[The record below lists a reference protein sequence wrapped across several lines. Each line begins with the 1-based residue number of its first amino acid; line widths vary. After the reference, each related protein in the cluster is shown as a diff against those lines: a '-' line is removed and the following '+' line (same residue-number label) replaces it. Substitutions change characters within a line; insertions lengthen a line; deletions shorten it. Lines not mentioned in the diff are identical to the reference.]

1 MNEIQILDEFA
12 AVSARLGECLAHHGV
27 LLSTA
32 ESCTGGLIST
42 VVTMTPGS
50 SQWFDR
56 GFVTYSNEAKI
67 DMLDVSPDTLHKQG
81 AVSEEVAIQMAEG
94 VLSNVSTSNMAIS
107 VTGVAGPGGGTET
120 KPVGMVCFALAKR
133 TNEGIVTLPFTRY
146 FEGDRAEVRLQS
158 CYFIIDQLLLMLEPP
173 QSN

>member
-1 MNEIQILDEFA
+1 MKDIFEEFSEQSA
-12 AVSARLGECLAHHGV
+12 ALGRCLEHHGV

-32 ESCTGGLIST
+32 ESCTGGLVSGIIT
-42 VVTMTPGS
+42 ATPGS

-56 GFVTYSNEAKI
+56 GFVTYSNDAKMA
-67 DMLDVSPDTLHKQG
+67 MLDVSATTLEKHG

-94 VLSNVSTSNMAIS
+94 VLFKVPTSDIAVS
-107 VTGVAGPGGGTET
+107 VTGVAGPGGGTEA

-133 TNEGIVTLPFTRY
+133 APEGIVTLPFTRY

-158 CYFIIDQLLLMLEPP
+158 CYFIIDQLIQVLGPLNAE
-173 QSN
+173 

>member
-1 MNEIQILDEFA
+1 MQEIFDGFSEH
-12 AVSARLGECLAHHGV
+12 SALLGKCLTHHGV

-32 ESCTGGLIST
+32 ESCTGGLVSGII
-42 VVTMTPGS
+42 TMTAGS

-56 GFVTYSNEAKI
+56 GFVTYSNDAKMA
-67 DMLDVSPDTLHKQG
+67 MLDVNSSTIERHG

-94 VLSNVSTSNMAIS
+94 VLFKVPTSDLAVS
-107 VTGVAGPGGGTET
+107 VTGIAGPDGGTED

-133 TNEGIVTLPFTRY
+133 APDGIVTLPFTRY

-158 CYFIIDQLLLMLEPP
+158 CYFIIDQLITMLEP
-173 QSN
+173 SS

>member
-1 MNEIQILDEFA
+1 MKDIFEEFSEQ
-12 AVSARLGECLAHHGV
+12 SATLGKYLEHHGV

-32 ESCTGGLIST
+32 ESCTGGLVSGII
-42 VVTMTPGS
+42 TMTPGS

-56 GFVTYSNEAKI
+56 GFVTYSNDAKMA
-67 DMLDVSPDTLHKQG
+67 MLDVSADTLDRHG

-94 VLSNVSTSNMAIS
+94 VLFKVPTSAIAVS
-107 VTGVAGPGGGTET
+107 VTGVAGPGGGTEA

-133 TNEGIVTLPFTRY
+133 ASEGIVTLPCTRH

-158 CYFIIDQLLLMLEPP
+158 CYFIIDQLIKVLEPLRLD
-173 QSN
+173 